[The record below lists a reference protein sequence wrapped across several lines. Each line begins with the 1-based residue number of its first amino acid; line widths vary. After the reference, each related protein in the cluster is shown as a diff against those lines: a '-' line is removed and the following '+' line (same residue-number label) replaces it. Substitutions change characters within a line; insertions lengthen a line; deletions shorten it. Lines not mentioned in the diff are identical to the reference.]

1 MSSPHVAGIAALVR
15 AAHPSWEAEQVKAAV
30 VNTAT
35 HDIWTGPGGT
45 GTAYGPERVGSGRV
59 DAFDA
64 VNTNVIA
71 YNTQDPEQ
79 TSVTWGVVPVGATT
93 VVAKKT
99 VTVKNFGTTSQRY
112 TTSVS
117 SSSKA
122 GGATITATPASIT
135 LAPGKSAVVTLTLTA
150 DPATLQRQLDPTSAA
165 IQAGVPRDYVSEV
178 SGRLVLTS
186 GSTSLRVPLQAAP
199 RLVSDLT
206 ASPVAFADAAAA
218 TADLAIS
225 GRGLASG
232 GWYSLTTPLNLAA
245 TSPKLETVPGL
256 VTSPSATAAGD
267 IRYVG
272 WASTAPAG
280 RRSRRRP
287 DHGPPGYRHRDRRG
301 VGHAGSLR
309 DPRHRHRHRR

>member
-1 MSSPHVAGIAALVR
+1 MHGSLGHGKPDVAAPGTQILSAASGAGNEPNSLSGTSMSSPHVAGIAALVR

-99 VTVKNFGTTSQRY
+99 VTVKNFGSTSQRY

-150 DPATLQRQLDPTSAA
+150 DPATLQRAA
-165 IQAGVPRDYVSEV
+165 RPDVGRSPGRRPARVRRPRS

-186 GSTSLRVPLQAAP
+186 GSTSC
-199 RLVSDLT
+199 
-206 ASPVAFADAAAA
+206 
-218 TADLAIS
+218 
-225 GRGLASG
+225 G
-232 GWYSLTTPLNLAA
+232 
-245 TSPKLETVPGL
+245 
-256 VTSPSATAAGD
+256 
-267 IRYVG
+267 
-272 WASTAPAG
+272 
-280 RRSRRRP
+280 SRCR
-287 DHGPPGYRHRDRRG
+287 RHRG
-301 VGHAGSLR
+301 WS
-309 DPRHRHRHRR
+309 PT